1 MVCAQHPHHRQP
13 LHVEIALGA
22 DPQEQQA
29 LSFRMVG
36 VIVKI
41 IV

>member
-1 MVCAQHPHHRQP
+1 MVREQHPHHRQAF
-13 LHVEIALGA
+13 HVEIALGA
-22 DPQEQQA
+22 DPQRQQA
-29 LSFRMVG
+29 LSFRMAG